1 MCDATKA
8 AFKFLSLAK
17 KIIIETVK
25 LIFLRWVSLYFYR
38 MAQLQI
44 GDALKQ
50 FLDKSKLKNGIRSV
64 QIESIWETVMGK
76 TIARYTE
83 KIEIVHQTLFIHTS
97 VGPLKNEL
105 VYQKEKIIE
114 RINEALGEKVI
125 KEVVIR

>member
-1 MCDATKA
+1 MDVGCIN
-8 AFKFLSLAK
+8 LLLQ
-17 KIIIETVK
+17 KINTQSGK
-25 LIFLRWVSLYFYR
+25 LIFRLPVSFYFYR

-50 FLDKSKLKNGIRSV
+50 FLDKSKLKNGIRAV

-76 TIARYTE
+76 TIARYTD
-83 KIEIVHQTLFIHTS
+83 KIEIVQHTLFIHTS

-114 RINEALGEKVI
+114 RINEAMGEKVI
-125 KEVVIR
+125 REVIIR